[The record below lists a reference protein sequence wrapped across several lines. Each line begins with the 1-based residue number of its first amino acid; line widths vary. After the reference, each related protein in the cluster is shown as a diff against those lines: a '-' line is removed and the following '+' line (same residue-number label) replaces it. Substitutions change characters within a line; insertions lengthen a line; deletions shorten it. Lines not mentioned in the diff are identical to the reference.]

1 MHARL
6 TPRTLPARAGHPIT
20 AAHRPVCP
28 GRRPAAADRQP
39 AHTEGLAR
47 RTTAELSPSVTKRRS
62 GTRRTQRRTA
72 SATCRLKSACSCSFA
87 AGTFPHPCGSVCST
101 DAMDRGS
108 DARRRETPR
117 LPVQDGCRTPWTSGT
132 IVDGGRLTHNPEV
145 AGSNPAP
152 ATRPG
157 KRPPEHRFRGC
168 FLLLVTKLLVT
179 SCVRSLG
186 ASPRGRTGIRR
197 SVICASLP
205 WQLSTVGSGLGRP
218 FQIKGCG
225 TPSGRIGAA
234 GFAGASEESC
244 YCSRA

>member
-152 ATRPG
+152 AT
-157 KRPPEHRFRGC
+157 
-168 FLLLVTKLLVT
+168 KL
-179 SCVRSLG
+179 
-186 ASPRGRTGIRR
+186 RGRIRTR
-197 SVICASLP
+197 IRPLAFYLRPVASVAVPGLDANMLLCAPRLTCP
-205 WQLSTVGSGLGRP
+205 MR
-218 FQIKGCG
+218 
-225 TPSGRIGAA
+225 
-234 GFAGASEESC
+234 
-244 YCSRA
+244 